1 MIESPDVP
9 RTGPREPVA
18 EAPPRRPRRRALWIF
33 VAAVTAFVVIVPNGV
48 QIWGRLI
55 RQTQQSRLMADTHR
69 ITALEVDIGPGD
81 LSVTAG
87 GTGGVT
93 VDQTLKWATRKPH
106 VQATW
111 EGTTLRLKGACVSWG
126 QFSGLSCSVGLQIR
140 VPAGVALRATSTSG
154 AVAATGLTGPVRL
167 STTSGVVSMR
177 NLTGP
182 VWARASSGVIEGI
195 GLRSGR
201 VDAALSSGALDLTF
215 AAAPQ
220 EVTARARSGALSVFV
235 PPGQRYHV
243 TTKSSFGDPSI
254 DRGLADD
261 TATRRI
267 DAQTSSGSI
276 EIRYIRP

>member
-9 RTGPREPVA
+9 RTAGEPVA
-18 EAPPRRPRRRALWIF
+18 EATPQRPRRRVLWSF
-33 VAAVTAFVVIVPNGV
+33 VAAVTAFVLVVPNGV
-48 QIWGRLI
+48 LIWGELI
-55 RQTQQSRLMADTHR
+55 SQKQRSRLMADTHP
-69 ITALEVDIGPGD
+69 ITALEVDIGAGD

-87 GTGGVT
+87 DAGGVT
-93 VDQTLKWATRKPH
+93 VDQTLKWVTRKPR
-106 VQATW
+106 VKATW
-111 EGTTLRLKGACVSWG
+111 EGTTLRLTGACTAWVPL
-126 QFSGLSCSVGLQIR
+126 SGSSCSVGLQVR

-182 VWARASSGVIEGI
+182 VWTRASSGVIEGI

-201 VDAALSSGALDLTF
+201 VDAALTSGTLDLAF

-220 EVTARARSGALSVFV
+220 EVTAQARSGALSVFV
-235 PPGQRYHV
+235 PPGQRYRV
-243 TTKSSFGDPSI
+243 TTKSSLGDPSI

-276 EIRYIRP
+276 EIRYLRP